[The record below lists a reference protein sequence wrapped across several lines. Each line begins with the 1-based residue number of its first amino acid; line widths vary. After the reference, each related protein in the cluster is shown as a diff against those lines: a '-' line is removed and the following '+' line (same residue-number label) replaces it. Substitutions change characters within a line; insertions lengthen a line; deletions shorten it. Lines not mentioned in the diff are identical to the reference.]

1 MADPQDRPDEGADA
15 IPPTP
20 PAKAA
25 AKKAPAKKTPAKKTP
40 AKKTPAKKTP
50 AKKAPAKKLPAKK
63 APAKKAPAKKAA
75 PRADSPALEPA
86 WPPPALAA
94 GRNGARDAAADAKS
108 SVREA
113 AHPVTG
119 QPRREG
125 GLRVPVSIGLAAAG
139 LMAVV
144 LSRFRRG

>member
-20 PAKAA
+20 PATPPAKAA
-25 AKKAPAKKTPAKKTP
+25 AKKA
-40 AKKTPAKKTP
+40 
-50 AKKAPAKKLPAKK
+50 PAKK
-63 APAKKAPAKKAA
+63 APAKKAPAKKLPTKKTPAKKAPVKKAA
-75 PRADSPALEPA
+75 PRAASPALEPA

>member
-25 AKKAPAKKTPAKKTP
+25 AKKAPAKKTPAKKAP
-40 AKKTPAKKTP
+40 AKKAPAKKAP

-94 GRNGARDAAADAKS
+94 GRNGARDAAADVKP

-113 AHPVTG
+113 ARPVTL

-125 GLRVPVSIGLAAAG
+125 GLRVQVSIGLAAAG

>member
-20 PAKAA
+20 PAEAAGPPAKAA
-25 AKKAPAKKTPAKKTP
+25 
-40 AKKTPAKKTP
+40 AKKTP

-75 PRADSPALEPA
+75 AKKAAPRAASPTLEPA
-86 WPPPALAA
+86 YPPPALAA
-94 GRNGARDAAADAKS
+94 GRNGAHDAES
-108 SVREA
+108 SVRDT

-119 QPRREG
+119 QPTRKG
-125 GLRVPVSIGLAAAG
+125 GRRVPLSIGLAAAG

>member
-20 PAKAA
+20 PAEAAGPPAKAA
-25 AKKAPAKKTPAKKTP
+25 
-40 AKKTPAKKTP
+40 AKKTP

-63 APAKKAPAKKAA
+63 AAAKKAA
-75 PRADSPALEPA
+75 PRAASPTLEPA
-86 WPPPALAA
+86 YPPPALAA
-94 GRNGARDAAADAKS
+94 GRNGAHDAAADAKR
-108 SVREA
+108 SVRDT

-119 QPRREG
+119 QPTRKG
-125 GLRVPVSIGLAAAG
+125 GRRVPLSIGLAAAG

>member
-40 AKKTPAKKTP
+40 AKKTPAKK
-50 AKKAPAKKLPAKK
+50 APAKKLPAKK

-75 PRADSPALEPA
+75 PRADSPNLEPA

-94 GRNGARDAAADAKS
+94 GRNGARDAAADVKP
-108 SVREA
+108 SVHEA
-113 AHPVTG
+113 ARPVTL

>member
-20 PAKAA
+20 PAEAAGPPAKAA
-25 AKKAPAKKTPAKKTP
+25 
-40 AKKTPAKKTP
+40 AKKTP

-75 PRADSPALEPA
+75 AKKAAPRAASPTLEPA
-86 WPPPALAA
+86 YPPPALAA
-94 GRNGARDAAADAKS
+94 GRNGAHDAAADAES
-108 SVREA
+108 SVRDT

-119 QPRREG
+119 QPTRKG
-125 GLRVPVSIGLAAAG
+125 GRRVPLSIGLAAAG

>member
-20 PAKAA
+20 PAEAAGPPAKAA
-25 AKKAPAKKTPAKKTP
+25 
-40 AKKTPAKKTP
+40 AKKTP

-63 APAKKAPAKKAA
+63 AAAKKAAAKKAA
-75 PRADSPALEPA
+75 PRAASPTLEPA
-86 WPPPALAA
+86 YPPPALAA
-94 GRNGARDAAADAKS
+94 GRNGAHDAAADAKS
-108 SVREA
+108 SVRDT

-119 QPRREG
+119 QPTRKG
-125 GLRVPVSIGLAAAG
+125 GRRVPLSIGLAAAG

>member
-25 AKKAPAKKTPAKKTP
+25 AKKAPAKKA
-40 AKKTPAKKTP
+40 P
-50 AKKAPAKKLPAKK
+50 AKKAPAKKLPTKK
-63 APAKKAPAKKAA
+63 TPAKKAPVKKAPVKKAA
-75 PRADSPALEPA
+75 PRAASPALEPA

-119 QPRREG
+119 QPRRES